1 MISAHLMKP
10 VSTSKGNNKQGGAFQ
25 TNTNSKCM
33 WWLLILYF
41 TMWWVLSL
49 YITFF
54 FSSNFS
60 EAKLDA
66 AGISLGPHPTVNL
79 YKWVPGPTMKV
90 TWWKSS
96 LYVGFLRGSATSKD
110 KFHCR
115 KRKATIP
122 LRNQL
127 QQILAPSQ
135 LMEDFLMLFKTACF
149 SNIQALFFHLPF
161 KTVFS

>member
-1 MISAHLMKP
+1 MLSKLTQKANVCDDYWFCISQCDEYWFYISHFSFPRIFQRPNWMLWYQP
-10 VSTSKGNNKQGGAFQ
+10 GAP
-25 TNTNSKCM
+25 
-33 WWLLILYF
+33 
-41 TMWWVLSL
+41 
-49 YITFF
+49 
-54 FSSNFS
+54 SN
-60 EAKLDA
+60 
-66 AGISLGPHPTVNL
+66 VNL

-90 TWWKSS
+90 TWWKSF